1 MFHFSGMAI
10 DECCL
15 ACDFLKP
22 VIYFQSLFCKKFLNK
37 YCKYFMCLNNFF
49 KDLGYIWYENYVTKT
64 RKITINYPKSFVT
77 TYI

>member
-1 MFHFSGMAI
+1 
-10 DECCL
+10 
-15 ACDFLKP
+15 
-22 VIYFQSLFCKKFLNK
+22 
-37 YCKYFMCLNNFF
+37 MCLNNFF